1 VSHDIHPTA
10 IVDPRAK
17 LGANVTV
24 GPYTVI
30 DGDVEIADGT
40 TIGAHN
46 VITGHTKIGRDNRI
60 FHFCS
65 IGEANQDKKY
75 KGEPTRLE
83 IGERNTIREYCS
95 LNRGTAQDAGVT
107 RVGDDNW
114 IMAYVHIAH
123 DCQVGDNTVFANN
136 ATLAGHVH
144 VGDWTTLGGFVG
156 VHQYVKIGA
165 HVMAGVSSVVLQDVP
180 PFVTI
185 AGNPCATY
193 GINSEGLKRR
203 GFTPEA
209 IAGLKRA
216 YKTLYKSGLSLADA
230 RAELEKQALDSPE
243 VRPLAEFL
251 AASTR
256 GILR

>member
-1 VSHDIHPTA
+1 MSTIHRTA
-10 IVDPRAK
+10 VVDARAK
-17 LGANVTV
+17 LGANVAV

-30 DGDVEIADGT
+30 DGDVEIGEGT

-46 VITGHTKIGRDNRI
+46 VITGHTTIGRENRI

-83 IGERNTIREYCS
+83 IGDRNTIREYCS

-114 IMAYVHIAH
+114 IMAYCHVAH
-123 DCQVGDNTVFANN
+123 DCQVGSHTVFANH

-144 VGDWTTLGGFVG
+144 VGDWTILGGFVG
-156 VHQYVKIGA
+156 VHQFVKVGA
-165 HVMAGVSSVVLQDVP
+165 HVMAGIASVVTQDVP
-180 PFVTI
+180 PYVTI
-185 AGNPCATY
+185 AGNPTAPY
-193 GINSEGLKRR
+193 GINAEGLKRR

-209 IAGLKRA
+209 IAALKRA
-216 YKTLYKSGLSLADA
+216 YRTLYKSGLSLAEA
-230 RAELEKQALDSPE
+230 KAELATQAAQAPE
-243 VRPLAEFL
+243 VAPLLRFL
-251 AASTR
+251 ETSTR

>member
-1 VSHDIHPTA
+1 MTTAVHPTA
-10 IVDPRAK
+10 IVDQRAK

-30 DGDVEIADGT
+30 DGDVEIGEGT

-46 VITGHTKIGRDNRI
+46 VVTGHTKIGRENRI

-83 IGERNTIREYCS
+83 IGDRNTIREYCS
-95 LNRGTAQDAGVT
+95 LNRGTAQDKGVT
-107 RVGDDNW
+107 RIGSDNW
-114 IMAYVHIAH
+114 IMAYVHVAH
-123 DCQVGDNTVFANN
+123 DCVVGDNTVFANN
-136 ATLAGHVH
+136 ATLAGHVEI
-144 VGDWTTLGGFVG
+144 GDWTILGGFVG
-156 VHQYVKIGA
+156 VHQFVKVGA
-165 HVMAGVSSVVLQDVP
+165 HVMVGISAVVTQDIPPYLTVAGQPLAP
-180 PFVTI
+180 
-185 AGNPCATY
+185 Y

-209 IAGLKRA
+209 IAALKRA
-216 YKTLYKSGLSLADA
+216 YRTLYKSGLSLADA
-230 RAELEKQALDSPE
+230 RAELEKQSADVPE
-243 VRPLAEFL
+243 VRAFADFL